1 MITNK
6 KIERSEHACVKLTV
20 TVEKAAVKKEYD
32 ELIDKYSKSVQLKGF
47 RKGKVPAEVLIRK
60 FGSSLL
66 EETAEKIIHKSLEE
80 AFQDMEEQPLPFS
93 VPRLDSEEELKLDGD
108 YTYTVSFDVYP
119 EFSLPEYK
127 GLEYEKMQ
135 VSITKDDLERELK
148 ALQEQNSLVVDKQ
161 DPVIAKGDIVNLNYC
176 ELNEA
181 GEELENTR
189 RENFVFEVGTGYNL
203 YKIDEEVLGLTP
215 EDEKVIRKTLPEDF
229 QPAELAGKDLTLKI
243 KINSVKEKKLPEI
256 NDELAQDI
264 SDKYETLE
272 DLKKDIRA
280 RLKSFAD
287 SKVRENS
294 VSQLLDKVVEAAEID
309 LPQSMIE
316 RDLDL
321 QWQNL
326 LARFQGNEQ
335 FLLEQLKQENK
346 SKEEFLTE
354 MKPASERRIK
364 LQLLVGK
371 MVETEKI
378 EISEEE
384 KDAQIR
390 KEAEARKVSFEDAKA
405 SLSQNNYLEYLTQ
418 DMKNEKLYDLLLEG
432 AAAKKG
438 KSVKFLDLAQT
449 NY

>member
-1 MITNK
+1 VITNK
-6 KIERSEHACVKLTV
+6 KIEQGEHACVKLTV

-60 FGSSLL
+60 FGASLM

-80 AFQDMEEQPLPFS
+80 AFQDMDKQPLPYS

-119 EFSLPEYK
+119 EVSLPDYK

-135 VSITKDDLERELK
+135 VSITKDDLARELQ

-181 GEELENTR
+181 GEELENTS

-203 YKIDEEVLGLTP
+203 YKIDDEVLGLKP
-215 EDEKVIRKTLPEDF
+215 EEEKVIRKTLPEDF
-229 QPAELAGKDLTLKI
+229 QPAELAGKNLALKV

-287 SKVRENS
+287 RKVRENS

-309 LPQSMIE
+309 LPQSMID

-326 LARFQGNEQ
+326 LARFQGNEH
-335 FLLEQLKQENK
+335 FVLEQLKQEGK

-364 LQLLVGK
+364 LQLLVVK

-378 EISEEE
+378 EISDEE

-418 DMKNEKLYDLLLEG
+418 DMKNEKLYDLILEG
-432 AAAKKG
+432 AVAKKG
-438 KSVKFLDLAQT
+438 KSVKFLDLVQS

>member
-1 MITNK
+1 VITNK
-6 KIERSEHACVKLTV
+6 KIEQGEHACVKLTV

-60 FGSSLL
+60 FGPSLM

-80 AFQDMEEQPLPFS
+80 AFQDMDKQPLPYS

-119 EFSLPEYK
+119 EVSLPDYK

-135 VSITKDDLERELK
+135 VSITKDDLARELQ

-181 GEELENTR
+181 GEELENTS

-203 YKIDEEVLGLTP
+203 YKIDDEVLGLKP
-215 EDEKVIRKTLPEDF
+215 EEEKVIRKTLPEDF
-229 QPAELAGKDLTLKI
+229 QPAELAGKNLALKV

-287 SKVRENS
+287 RKVRENS

-309 LPQSMIE
+309 LPQSMID

-326 LARFQGNEQ
+326 LARFQGNEH
-335 FLLEQLKQENK
+335 FVLEQLKQEGK

-364 LQLLVGK
+364 LQLLVVK

-378 EISEEE
+378 EISDEE

-418 DMKNEKLYDLLLEG
+418 DMKNEKLYDLILEG
-432 AAAKKG
+432 AVAKKG
-438 KSVKFLDLAQT
+438 KSVKFLDLVQS